1 VCVEGAPTMKL
12 VAVIGIV
19 FLFTT
24 SIVTPLMAGDLD
36 KPYNPSRKEWLELSI
51 FKLIKDRTD
60 FWKLR
65 IGSTTWV
72 KESED
77 TIFVTIS
84 AANGEGVPTEKIIS
98 DYIAVIRKDIEE
110 LIKAYEWS
118 KDLKIIVQFA

>member
-65 IGSTTWV
+65 IGSTIWV

>member
-65 IGSTTWV
+65 IGSTIWV

-98 DYIAVIRKDIEE
+98 DYIAVIRKNIEE